1 MMEEKKTPR
10 AVAKKL
16 ITPNMQEWLPVSP
29 KMPEKPQQSAEEE
42 ALLEPAAAQG
52 LESENLESENLETE
66 NLESEN
72 LETENLESEAE
83 NHNASSLIQNLETQ
97 DFESDLR
104 ELDSEEVDSEEL
116 ISEEEEPSKETFVFA
131 PPVEEEPHSR
141 VALSDNKSGL
151 GMGWYVVHTY
161 SGYENKVKANIEKA
175 IENRHLEN
183 EILEVRVP
191 LQDVMELKNGVEKT
205 TQKKMF
211 PGYVLLHMDA
221 DNNDAWYVVRNT
233 RGVTGFVGP
242 GSKPVPLTEA
252 ELKALDFGVDT
263 AVEFA
268 EGDVIS
274 VTAGVWKDTVGTVQ
288 KIDAARQT
296 VTINVE
302 MFGRETPVEINFTDV
317 KKMWD

>member
-1 MMEEKKTPR
+1 
-10 AVAKKL
+10 
-16 ITPNMQEWLPVSP
+16 
-29 KMPEKPQQSAEEE
+29 MPEKPQQSAEEE
-42 ALLEPAAAQG
+42 ALLEPVAAQE
-52 LESENLESENLETE
+52 LEAENLESENLETE